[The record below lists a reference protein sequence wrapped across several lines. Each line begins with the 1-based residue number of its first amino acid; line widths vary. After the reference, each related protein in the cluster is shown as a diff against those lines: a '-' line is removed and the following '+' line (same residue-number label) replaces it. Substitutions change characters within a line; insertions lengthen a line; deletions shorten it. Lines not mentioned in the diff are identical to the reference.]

1 MKQQMPSFLGTCCCS
16 CVPRHAHQ
24 PLGLSSSYGSWI
36 TGGHWREVSWS
47 SAHTNR
53 IGVCTS
59 ARSLTCRRMVWSSF
73 PTFSLG
79 KELLLPSAHRCLTG
93 TASFFQS
100 AERNEKFHGGQS
112 QRMMAWVSET
122 PFNKALFFFGREDLS
137 EASESHFVGWEMISF
152 TLVSQNSTPLNQH
165 GNGRSTILMVF
176 FRNMVIFGA
185 MLVY

>member
-1 MKQQMPSFLGTCCCS
+1 MGFALEDEIPMVQLVYNMKQQMPSFLGTCCCS

-59 ARSLTCRRMVWSSF
+59 ARSLTCRTMVWSSF

-79 KELLLPSAHRCLTG
+79 KELLLPSARRCLTG
-93 TASFFQS
+93 SASSFFQS
-100 AERNEKFHGGQS
+100 AERNESSMVGNLNVRWLGSPRRLSTRHYACLDARIFLKHPNLILLAERWFHS
-112 QRMMAWVSET
+112 LWSLR
-122 PFNKALFFFGREDLS
+122 
-137 EASESHFVGWEMISF
+137 I
-152 TLVSQNSTPLNQH
+152 PLP
-165 GNGRSTILMVF
+165 
-176 FRNMVIFGA
+176 
-185 MLVY
+185 